1 MHRYLWD
8 MHHTPLAVAGGRGGG
23 ANYSSAAVVHNT
35 PPTITSI
42 WAAPGRYTVKLTA
55 NGQSYTQPLTL
66 KLDPRVKTPALTLQQ
81 QSTLS
86 RQLYDE
92 TLAVQ
97 KALVQLR
104 ALRAQI
110 RDIKAEGAAS
120 QALAEFDKQGAA
132 LEGGGGGGR
141 GGRGGGGGRGAI
153 EAGPETLSSAIGSLT
168 TLMRQLEAAEVA
180 PTTQLSAAIADRRA
194 QVAKLMAK
202 WTALKTTGLAPVNAQ
217 LKQANLA
224 QLSVK

>member
-1 MHRYLWD
+1 PPDGAFLDFAPGPASSGPVTLEILDAPAPLLRRYSSPDPEAPIDPNLAIPTYWVRPPHSLPATPGMHRYLWD

-86 RQLYDE
+86 RRLYDE
-92 TLAVQ
+92 TLAMQNV
-97 KALVQLR
+97 
-104 ALRAQI
+104 
-110 RDIKAEGAAS
+110 
-120 QALAEFDKQGAA
+120 LA
-132 LEGGGGGGR
+132 
-141 GGRGGGGGRGAI
+141 
-153 EAGPETLSSAIGSLT
+153 
-168 TLMRQLEAAEVA
+168 
-180 PTTQLSAAIADRRA
+180 
-194 QVAKLMAK
+194 
-202 WTALKTTGLAPVNAQ
+202 
-217 LKQANLA
+217 
-224 QLSVK
+224 